1 MWKSW
6 HQSVWLTDRR
16 EASRQQNI
24 PKSIITPSN
33 WPLQNIY
40 ENNKKGPSWLWMQQ
54 WHWRW
59 FNALCAPHLPSTSVS
74 WLHIWT
80 WLTGGLHI
88 PRGVR
93 TLQISWMLQD
103 HVGRASSMAPILP
116 GAVAQSAAGMG
127 CCKHRWRHSRLSPPS
142 PSCNQ
147 GKFSKFVQRE
157 NPWLIA
163 ALING

>member
-59 FNALCAPHLPSTSVS
+59 FNALCAPHLPAPWCPGCTSGPD
-74 WLHIWT
+74 WL
-80 WLTGGLHI
+80 GGCTSH
-88 PRGVR
+88 GVFGHCR
-93 TLQISWMLQD
+93 S
-103 HVGRASSMAPILP
+103 P
-116 GAVAQSAAGMG
+116 G
-127 CCKHRWRHSRLSPPS
+127 CCRTMWEEPAAWH
-142 PSCNQ
+142 PSCQ
-147 GKFSKFVQRE
+147 ELWHGVLQA
-157 NPWLIA
+157 WDA
-163 ALING
+163 ASTDGGTHGSPLQVPAVTKVSFLNLYKEKIHD